1 MFNTVK
7 FGAHLSRL
15 RRNAN
20 MTQSDLAER
29 ANVTRQAI
37 SKYEIGDSFPDISV
51 LVLLA
56 EALGVTAGELIA
68 AGEPT
73 VGEAY
78 ILHHLTEEK
87 LPSENTNIEDVASLA
102 PFLKPSTVE
111 ALATRL
117 VADGVNIS
125 RMVELSNFLS
135 DGGAQRLFAVSD
147 LTDLTPEL
155 LGYLLPFMDYD
166 SRCAVL
172 DGILN
177 GTLDWHLLGVLRVD
191 RSLIEAAVLEGV
203 LPDEVLWWRPTE

>member
-7 FGAHLSRL
+7 FGEHLSRL
-15 RRNAN
+15 RRNAD

-37 SKYEIGDSFPDISV
+37 SKYEIGDSFPDVSV

-56 EALGVTAGELIA
+56 EALGVSAGELIA

-73 VGEAY
+73 VGEAK
-78 ILHHLTEEK
+78 ILHGLATGQT
-87 LPSENTNIEDVASLA
+87 PTGSVEDVASLA
-102 PFLKPSTVE
+102 PLLRPSTVE
-111 ALATRL
+111 ALAERL
-117 VADGVNIS
+117 AVSGVNIS

-135 DGGAQRLFAVSD
+135 DGGARRLFSMTD

-191 RSLIEAAVLEGV
+191 RSLIEAAVIEGV
-203 LPDEVLWWRPTE
+203 LPDEVLWWKP

>member
-1 MFNTVK
+1 MFNTVS

-15 RRNAN
+15 RRNAD

-37 SKYEIGDSFPDISV
+37 SKYEMGDSFPDIAV
-51 LVLLA
+51 LLLLA

-73 VGEAY
+73 VGEAK
-78 ILHHLTEEK
+78 ILHGLTEGQT
-87 LPSENTNIEDVASLA
+87 PTGAVEDVASLA
-102 PFLKPSTVE
+102 PLLKPSTVE
-111 ALATRL
+111 ALAERL
-117 VADGVNIS
+117 ATDGVNIS

-135 DGGAQRLFAVSD
+135 DGGARRLFSMSD
-147 LTDLTPEL
+147 LSDLTPEL

-177 GTLDWHLLGVLRVD
+177 GALDWHLLDVLRVD
-191 RSLIEAAVLEGV
+191 RSLIEAAVIEGV
-203 LPDEVLWWRPTE
+203 LPDEVLHWHTDK

>member
-7 FGAHLSRL
+7 FGEHLSRL
-15 RRNAN
+15 RRNAD

-37 SKYEIGDSFPDISV
+37 SKYEIGDSFPDVSV

-56 EALGVTAGELIA
+56 EALGVSAGELIA

-73 VGEAY
+73 VGEAK
-78 ILHHLTEEK
+78 ILHGLATGQT
-87 LPSENTNIEDVASLA
+87 PTGSVEDVASLA
-102 PFLKPSTVE
+102 PLLRPSTVE
-111 ALATRL
+111 ALAERL
-117 VADGVNIS
+117 AVSGVNIS

-135 DGGAQRLFAVSD
+135 DGGARRLFSMTD

-191 RSLIEAAVLEGV
+191 RSLIEAAVIEGL
-203 LPDEVLWWRPTE
+203 LPDEVLWWKPGNA